1 MNRPKVICH
10 ILSSLDG
17 RIDGDFFMLPET
29 MELSRKYGQIRKD
42 YNPDAILNGA
52 TTCSE
57 IFRMVILI
65 RSLIRI
71 YGMSA
76 LITLLRKRKNMPYV

>member
-29 MELSRKYGQIRKD
+29 MALGRKYGQIRKEGV
-42 YNPDAILNGA
+42 PQLRTHCRWHPG
-52 TTCSE
+52 TGSMP
-57 IFRMVILI
+57 RM
-65 RSLIRI
+65 
-71 YGMSA
+71 
-76 LITLLRKRKNMPYV
+76 

>member
-17 RIDGDFFMLPET
+17 RIDGDFFTLPET
-29 MELSRKYGQIRKD
+29 MALGRKYGQIRKE

-52 TTCSE
+52 ITCAD
-57 IFRMVILI
+57 IFADGYAFFMCKPVF
-65 RSLIRI
+65 
-71 YGMSA
+71 
-76 LITLLRKRKNMPYV
+76 LRKNDMAWFS

>member
-17 RIDGDFFMLPET
+17 RIDGDFFTLPET
-29 MELSRKYGQIRKD
+29 MALGRKYGQIRKD

-52 TTCSE
+52 ITCAE
-57 IFRMVILI
+57 IFADGYID
-65 RSLIRI
+65 
-71 YGMSA
+71 
-76 LITLLRKRKNMPYV
+76 LLPSSV